1 MVRGKGHIG
10 SAGEGIGLV
19 FLTLALCIAIM
30 FEQCQGRS
38 AYAEP
43 ANCLRLECAPYQVI
57 HSQKDYEIRSYRT
70 ATWISTSRIN
80 SNSYKDA
87 VGHGF
92 NILATYIQGNNDQAA
107 NINMTAPVLVDMFS
121 STASSRNTTFTV
133 HLYLPQKYQ
142 NNPPLSRQ
150 VHPVKLPKHRHAAVK
165 RFGGFMNDTNIPGQ
179 VVALK
184 KSLEGTPWES
194 SIARTQSRG
203 RVPCS
208 VAGYNSPYE
217 YENRANE
224 VMFWFD

>member
-1 MVRGKGHIG
+1 MVRGKGHMG

-70 ATWISTSRIN
+70 ATWISTSPIN

-92 NILATYIQGNNDQAA
+92 N
-107 NINMTAPVLVDMFS
+107 M
-121 STASSRNTTFTV
+121 
-133 HLYLPQKYQ
+133 
-142 NNPPLSRQ
+142 
-150 VHPVKLPKHRHAAVK
+150 
-165 RFGGFMNDTNIPGQ
+165 
-179 VVALK
+179 
-184 KSLEGTPWES
+184 
-194 SIARTQSRG
+194 
-203 RVPCS
+203 
-208 VAGYNSPYE
+208 
-217 YENRANE
+217 
-224 VMFWFD
+224 